1 MLNVAF
7 YKSPIGILKI
17 TSSDYSLKKIEL
29 VKRMEDF
36 DASPFNYRV
45 IQNLEEYF
53 LGKLNTFNIKIEFP
67 GNSVFEKRVY
77 DNLQHVCTAPTAGP
91 VCAGRVCQAAH
102 AGARGERGEGG
113 SPGGSVQQPCQVGAH
128 RTPVLCCPPHPA
140 SQHGHQFNRCLVG
153 GWVL

>member
-77 DNLQHVCTAPTAGP
+77 DNLQHVLYGQTITYKQLA
-91 VCAGRVCQAAH
+91 
-102 AGARGERGEGG
+102 EKIG
-113 SPGGSVQQPCQVGAH
+113 SPNAYRAVANACAKNPLPLIIPCHRVICSNGQVGNYN
-128 RTPVLCCPPHPA
+128 L
-140 SQHGHQFNRCLVG
+140 GGMKNKKYLLDFEKKNR
-153 GWVL
+153 